1 MPVKAKLTTC
11 FMTSIS
17 PLPLGT
23 ILDHPLISRALH
35 MLPLFT
41 IIQHKIHLTENSRS
55 IITLACQGN
64 GLAACSNTWK
74 EQQHKKQITIWNKS
88 INTDKSSI

>member
-23 ILDHPLISRALH
+23 ILDHPLTRRALH
-35 MLPLFT
+35 MLPLFPL
-41 IIQHKIHLTENSRS
+41 IQHKIHLTEKSRS

-64 GLAACSNTWK
+64 G
-74 EQQHKKQITIWNKS
+74 
-88 INTDKSSI
+88 

>member
-17 PLPLGT
+17 PLHLGT
-23 ILDHPLISRALH
+23 IPDHPLISRALH

-41 IIQHKIHLTENSRS
+41 IIQHKIHLTKSRS

-64 GLAACSNTWK
+64 GLAACSNTRK
-74 EQQHKKQITIWNKS
+74 EQQHKKQITI
-88 INTDKSSI
+88 

>member
-17 PLPLGT
+17 PLHLGT
-23 ILDHPLISRALH
+23 IPDHPLISRALH

-41 IIQHKIHLTENSRS
+41 IIQHKIHLTKSRS

-64 GLAACSNTWK
+64 GLAACSNT
-74 EQQHKKQITIWNKS
+74 
-88 INTDKSSI
+88 